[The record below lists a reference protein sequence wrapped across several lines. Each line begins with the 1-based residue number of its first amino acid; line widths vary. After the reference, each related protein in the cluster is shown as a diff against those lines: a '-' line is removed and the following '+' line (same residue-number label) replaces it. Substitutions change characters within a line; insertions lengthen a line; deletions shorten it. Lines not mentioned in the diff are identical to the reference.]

1 MTPAL
6 NSAEYRAEDPMH
18 DAAIDT
24 LPKALIAMARK
35 QPERIAMRRKDFG
48 IWHDITWT
56 EYLTRVKQVAMGLH
70 ALGVKRGDHVS
81 IIGENQP
88 EWLYSALGAMSAGA
102 TFVGVY
108 TTNPAAE
115 CEYVVGHSES
125 VVYICEDEEQFDKA
139 LVFRSRTPHLKKLV
153 VWDMEG
159 LKHFDDPMLMSF
171 DDLLALGEEK
181 LKENPGLFDEIVA
194 GGKTEEIAGI
204 IYTSGTTGPP
214 KGAMLSHEGY
224 LWVGR
229 ASNTVTKMTR
239 EDETISFLPLNHVYE
254 QIFDMMAHLTTGHIV
269 NFTENTDTVMGDM
282 RDVSPTLFHAVPR
295 IWEKY
300 YSSIILK
307 MDDATWLKRTCYKIA
322 VKIGSAY
329 NTTKLSRK
337 KPSLPLTLAYWL
349 AYFVVFRKLKKR
361 LGFDRVRLG
370 FSGAAPISH
379 NILKYFQSIG
389 IPIREGYGMTET
401 TGITHMSDE
410 FSFKLGTVGKA
421 LPGTEVKI
429 AEDGEIL
436 VKHKGIIKG
445 YYRDE
450 QNTREAVVDGW
461 MHTGDVGEIDEEGY
475 LKITDRKKDLIITAG
490 GKNIAPQYIENLL
503 KFSPYINDAVVIGDR
518 RKYIVAI
525 IVIDEENVV
534 KFAQDNKIQYTTF
547 ASLTRSEE
555 VVKLIQ
561 EEVDKVN
568 NQIARVENIRKFR
581 ILDKKLYTEDGEVT
595 PTMKVKRKSIN
606 EQYKDVI
613 ESMYKD

>member
-1 MTPAL
+1 MTPAQEPAL
-6 NSAEYRAEDPMH
+6 NQTSVN
-18 DAAIDT
+18 AAAVIDT
-24 LPKALIAMARK
+24 LPKALVAMVNK
-35 QPERIAMRRKDFG
+35 QPNRIAMRRKDFG
-48 IWHDITWT
+48 IWHDITWA
-56 EYLTRVKQVAMGLH
+56 EYMKKVRQVAMGLH
-70 ALGVKRGDHVS
+70 ALGVRRGDHVA

-88 EWLYSALGAMSAGA
+88 EWLYSALGAMSTGA

-108 TTNPAAE
+108 TTNPVAE

-139 LVFRSRTPHLKKLV
+139 LEFRTRTPHLKKLV

-171 DDLLALGEEK
+171 NDLLELGDETDK
-181 LKENPGLFDEIVA
+181 KNPGLFEKLLSQ
-194 GGKTEEIAGI
+194 GKGEDIGGI

-214 KGAMLSHEGY
+214 KGAMLTHEGY
-224 LWVGR
+224 LWVGQ
-229 ASNTVTKMTR
+229 ASNSITKMTR

-254 QIFDMMAHLTTGHIV
+254 QIFDMMAHLTAGHIV

-300 YSSIILK
+300 YSSIVLK
-307 MDDATWLKRTCYKIA
+307 MDDATWLKRQCYKIA
-322 VKIGSAY
+322 VKIGSVY
-329 NTTKLSRK
+329 NSTKLGGRK
-337 KPSLPLTLAYWL
+337 PALPVALAYWT

-410 FSFKLGTVGKA
+410 FNFKLGTVGKA
-421 LPGTEVKI
+421 LPGCEVRI

-445 YYRDE
+445 YYRDPE
-450 QNTREAVVDGW
+450 NTKEALVDGW
-461 MHTGDVGEIDEEGY
+461 MHTGDVGEIDEDGF
-475 LKITDRKKDLIITAG
+475 LRITDRKKDLIITAG

-518 RKYIVAI
+518 RKFISAI

-534 KFAQDNKIQYTTF
+534 KFAQDNKVQYTTF

-555 VVKLIQ
+555 VIKLIQ
-561 EEVDKVN
+561 DEVDKVN

-606 EQYKDVI
+606 EQYKDLI
-613 ESMYKD
+613 ESMYRD

>member
-1 MTPAL
+1 MSST
-6 NSAEYRAEDPMH
+6 SGG
-18 DAAIDT
+18 IDT
-24 LPKALIAMARK
+24 LPKALCSIVER
-35 QPERIAMRRKDFG
+35 QPERVAMRRKDLG
-48 IWHDITWT
+48 IWQDICWR
-56 EYLTRVKQVAMGLH
+56 EYLSKVRQVALGLH

-81 IIGENQP
+81 IIGENKP
-88 EWLYSALGAMSAGA
+88 EWLYSALGVMSTGA

-139 LVFRSRTPHLKKLV
+139 LVFRSRTPHLRKLI

-159 LKHFDDPMLMSF
+159 LRHFSDPMLMSF
-171 DDLLALGEEK
+171 DDLLSLGSQVEQES
-181 LKENPGLFDEIVA
+181 PGLYDELVS
-194 GGKTEEIAGI
+194 GGRGEDIGGI

-224 LWVGR
+224 LWVGKQAAFITR
-229 ASNTVTKMTR
+229 AVR

-254 QIFDMMAHLTTGHIV
+254 QIFDMMVHLTVGHIV
-269 NFTENTDTVMGDM
+269 NFTENTDTVIQDM
-282 RDVSPTLFHAVPR
+282 MDVSPTLFHAVPR

-300 YSSIILK
+300 YSSIVLK
-307 MDDATWLKRTCYKIA
+307 MADATWFKRRCYELA
-322 VKIGSAY
+322 LQVGSRY
-329 NTTKLSRK
+329 NTVKLGGQV
-337 KPSLPLTLAYWL
+337 PSLVLRLAYGL
-349 AYFVVFRKLKKR
+349 AYFGVFWKLKER

-410 FSFKLGTVGKA
+410 FNFKLGTVGKA
-421 LPGTEVKI
+421 LPETEVRI

-450 QNTREAVVDGW
+450 ENTREALVDGW
-461 MHTGDVGEIDEEGY
+461 MHTGDVGEIDGEGY

-490 GKNIAPQYIENLL
+490 GKNIAPQYIENML
-503 KFSPYINDAVVIGDR
+503 KFSPYINDAVIIGDK
-518 RKYIVAI
+518 RKFISAL

-534 KFAQDNKIQYTTF
+534 KYAQDNKVQYTTF
-547 ASLTRSEE
+547 ASLTKSEE

-561 EEVDKVN
+561 GEVEKVN
-568 NQIARVENIRKFR
+568 DQVARVENIRKFR

-606 EQYKDVI
+606 AQYHDLI
-613 ESMYKD
+613 ESMYRD